1 MTVDF
6 DETRDPWTRY
16 EQRVE
21 FENPWF
27 SVHTQDCLTPDG
39 TPATYGWVHF
49 KNRAVGVIPLHDDG
63 TITLVGQYR

>member
-1 MTVDF
+1 MSDDISARHF

-27 SVHTQDCLTPDG
+27 SVHTQDRGRLS
-39 TPATYGWVHF
+39 
-49 KNRAVGVIPLHDDG
+49 
-63 TITLVGQYR
+63 